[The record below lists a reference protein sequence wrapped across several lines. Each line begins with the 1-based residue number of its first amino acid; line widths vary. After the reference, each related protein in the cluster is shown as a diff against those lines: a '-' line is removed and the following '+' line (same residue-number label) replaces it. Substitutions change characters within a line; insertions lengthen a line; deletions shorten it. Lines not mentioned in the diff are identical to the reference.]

1 VKRGWHTVATFSR
14 GVARLP
20 HLTSLLDA
28 REVVL
33 HPDDAAARRID
44 AVIGWGEKANT
55 AAAVAYAE
63 KHRLPYWRAEDGF
76 VRSVGLGVAGE
87 PPLSIVLDD
96 LGIYYDARRPSRLE
110 RMLEEGDELRDAA
123 LLARAR
129 RAIDRIVAAKLSKY
143 NDAPPDPID
152 LPRRPR
158 VLVVD
163 QTRGDLSIECGLAD
177 ASSFQRMFDAAL
189 SENPD
194 AEVLVKVHPD
204 VLAGKKAGYLERA
217 AGERVRLWAQPA
229 SPLAL
234 LEHVDKVYVVTS
246 QVGFEALLA
255 GKPVVC
261 FGTPFYAGWGLTEDR
276 AAIPRRTARRTLEQV
291 FAAAYLLYP
300 RYRDPATGAACELE
314 RVLDHLELQ
323 RRMFAENRGTIVC
336 FGFQLWKR
344 NYVRAYLRCPGNRIV
359 FHYTAAGAARRG
371 LDGGERILVWGRRDS
386 ARVRALAA
394 KHGVPI
400 WRMEDG
406 FLRSVGLG
414 AELVTPASLVVD
426 REGIYFDPT
435 QPSELESILERGGFT
450 GDELARAAALRR
462 AIVDRGLSKYN
473 VGADRR
479 LTVPAGRRV
488 LLVPGQVES
497 DQSVRVGCPEVKTN
511 VGLLEAVR
519 RAAPDAFVIYK
530 PHPDVVSG
538 NRAGRRQRAAALAL
552 CDHLE
557 EHATVAQCLEV
568 ADEVHVLTSL
578 VGFEA
583 LLRGKRVVVHGQPF
597 YAGWGLT
604 EDRHAV
610 ARRTRRITLDE
621 LVAGALI
628 RYPRYLDRA
637 TGRFTTPEAI
647 IDELVAERA
656 GDAAARVARVS
667 WPRRTLRKLVRAYRG
682 VVHAP

>member
-1 VKRGWHTVATFSR
+1 
-14 GVARLP
+14 
-20 HLTSLLDA
+20 
-28 REVVL
+28 
-33 HPDDAAARRID
+33 
-44 AVIGWGEKANT
+44 
-55 AAAVAYAE
+55 
-63 KHRLPYWRAEDGF
+63 
-76 VRSVGLGVAGE
+76 
-87 PPLSIVLDD
+87 
-96 LGIYYDARRPSRLE
+96 
-110 RMLEEGDELRDAA
+110 
-123 LLARAR
+123 
-129 RAIDRIVAAKLSKY
+129 
-143 NDAPPDPID
+143 
-152 LPRRPR
+152 
-158 VLVVD
+158 
-163 QTRGDLSIECGLAD
+163 
-177 ASSFQRMFDAAL
+177 
-189 SENPD
+189 
-194 AEVLVKVHPD
+194 
-204 VLAGKKAGYLERA
+204 
-217 AGERVRLWAQPA
+217 
-229 SPLAL
+229 
-234 LEHVDKVYVVTS
+234 
-246 QVGFEALLA
+246 
-255 GKPVVC
+255 
-261 FGTPFYAGWGLTEDR
+261 
-276 AAIPRRTARRTLEQV
+276 
-291 FAAAYLLYP
+291 
-300 RYRDPATGAACELE
+300 
-314 RVLDHLELQ
+314 
-323 RRMFAENRGTIVC
+323 
-336 FGFQLWKR
+336 
-344 NYVRAYLRCPGNRIV
+344 
-359 FHYTAAGAARRG
+359 
-371 LDGGERILVWGRRDS
+371 
-386 ARVRALAA
+386 
-394 KHGVPI
+394 
-400 WRMEDG
+400 
-406 FLRSVGLG
+406 
-414 AELVTPASLVVD
+414 
-426 REGIYFDPT
+426 
-435 QPSELESILERGGFT
+435 
-450 GDELARAAALRR
+450 
-462 AIVDRGLSKYN
+462 
-473 VGADRR
+473 
-479 LTVPAGRRV
+479 VPAGRRV

>member
-1 VKRGWHTVATFSR
+1 
-14 GVARLP
+14 
-20 HLTSLLDA
+20 
-28 REVVL
+28 
-33 HPDDAAARRID
+33 
-44 AVIGWGEKANT
+44 
-55 AAAVAYAE
+55 
-63 KHRLPYWRAEDGF
+63 
-76 VRSVGLGVAGE
+76 
-87 PPLSIVLDD
+87 
-96 LGIYYDARRPSRLE
+96 
-110 RMLEEGDELRDAA
+110 M
-123 LLARAR
+123 
-129 RAIDRIVAAKLSKY
+129 
-143 NDAPPDPID
+143 
-152 LPRRPR
+152 
-158 VLVVD
+158 LVVD

-177 ASSFQRMFDAAL
+177 ESSFQRMLDAAL
-189 SENPD
+189 AENPD

-204 VLAGKKAGYLERA
+204 VLAGKKAGYLADA
-217 AGERVRLWAQPA
+217 AGDRVRLWAQPA
-229 SPLAL
+229 APLAL

-261 FGTPFYAGWGLTEDR
+261 FGVPFYAGWGLTEDR
-276 AAIPRRTARRTLEQV
+276 AEVPRRTARRSVEQV
-291 FAAAYLLYP
+291 FAAAYLRYP
-300 RYRDPATGAACELE
+300 RYRDPSTGEPCELE

-323 RRMFAENRGTIVC
+323 RRTFEQNQGTIFC
-336 FGFQLWKR
+336 FGYQFWKR

-359 FHYTAAGAARRG
+359 FAYTAAGAERAG
-371 LDGGERILVWGRRDS
+371 LDASSRILVWGRRDS
-386 ARVRALAA
+386 AAVRALAA

-414 AELVTPASLVVD
+414 SELAMPASLVVD
-426 REGIYFDPT
+426 REGIYFDPS
-435 QPSELESILERGGFT
+435 QPSELETILERGGFSD
-450 GDELARAAALRR
+450 DELARAAALRR
-462 AIVDRGLSKYN
+462 HIVDRGISKYN
-473 VGADRR
+473 VGVDRR
-479 LTVPAGRRV
+479 IQVPPGKRV
-488 LLVPGQVES
+488 ILVPGQVES
-497 DQSVRVGCPEVKTN
+497 DQSVRVGCPEVRTN

-519 RAAPDAFVIYK
+519 RAAPDAFVVYK

-538 NRAGRRQRAAALAL
+538 NRAGRAQRAAAMKL

-557 EHATVAQCLEV
+557 EGATLAHCLEV

-583 LLRGKRVVVHGQPF
+583 LLRGKKVVVHGQPF

-604 EDRHAV
+604 EDRCPVAV
-610 ARRTRRITLDE
+610 ARRTRRVTLDE

-647 IDELVAERA
+647 IQELVTERA
-656 GDAAARVARVS
+656 GDAAARITRVS

>member
-1 VKRGWHTVATFSR
+1 MSSPDWQTVATFSR
-14 GVARLP
+14 GVAGLP
-20 HLTSLLDA
+20 HLTDLLGA
-28 REVVL
+28 RRIVL
-33 HPDDAAARRID
+33 RPDDAAARGID

-55 AAAVAYAE
+55 RAAVAYAE
-63 KHRLPYWRAEDGF
+63 KHRIPYWRAEDGF
-76 VRSVGLGVAGE
+76 VRSVGLGVSGE

-96 LGIYYDARRPSRLE
+96 EGIYYDARRPSRLE
-110 RMLEEGDELRDAA
+110 RLIEAGEGLDV
-123 LLARAR
+123 ARAR
-129 RAIDRIVAAKLSKY
+129 AAIDRIRAARLSKY
-143 NDAPPDPID
+143 NDAPPGPVD

-163 QTRGDLSIECGLAD
+163 QTRGDMSIECGLASAD
-177 ASSFQRMFDAAL
+177 SFRRMLDAAVA
-189 SENPD
+189 ENPD

-204 VLAGKKAGYLERA
+204 VLAGKKAGYLADA
-217 AGERVRLWAQPA
+217 AGERIRLWAEPA
-229 SPLAL
+229 APLDL

-246 QVGFEALLA
+246 QLGFEGVLA

-261 FGTPFYAGWGLTEDR
+261 FGAPFYAGWGLTEDR
-276 AAIPRRTARRTLEQV
+276 VAIPRRTARRSVGEV
-291 FAAAYLLYP
+291 FAAAYLRYP
-300 RYRDPATGAACELE
+300 RYRDPSTGEACELE
-314 RVLDHLELQ
+314 RVLDHLALQ
-323 RRMFAENRGTIVC
+323 RETFAKNRGTIVC
-336 FGFQLWKR
+336 FGFQFWKR

-359 FHYTAAGAARRG
+359 FGRADPGGAAH
-371 LDGGERILVWGRRDS
+371 ILVWGKRDT
-386 ARVRALAA
+386 ARVRDLAA
-394 KHGVPI
+394 RHGVPI

-414 AELVTPASLVVD
+414 SELVMPASLVVD

-435 QPSELESILERGGFT
+435 GPSELESTLERGGFT
-450 GDELARAAALRR
+450 DEELARAASLRR

-473 VGADRR
+473 VGVDRR
-479 LTVPAGRRV
+479 LDVPPGKRV
-488 LLVPGQVES
+488 ILVPGQVES
-497 DQSVRVGCPEVKTN
+497 DQSVRVGCPEVRTN

-538 NRAGRRQRAAALAL
+538 NRAGRMARAAALAL

-557 EHATVAQCLEV
+557 EQATLAQCLEV

-583 LLRGKRVVVHGQPF
+583 LLRGKKVVVHGQPF

-604 EDRHAV
+604 EDGHPI
-610 ARRTRRITLDE
+610 ARRTRRLTVDE

-628 RYPRYLDRA
+628 RYPRYLDRK

-647 IDELVAERA
+647 IAELVAERA
-656 GDAAARVARVS
+656 TDAAARVARVS
-667 WPRRTLRKLVRAYRG
+667 WPRRTLRKLVRVYRG